1 MKRPQPALV
10 TMLALAA
17 TLALGPPGSAGTEA
31 SPEVV
36 DIAGDANLV
45 NGQNFGDINQSTE
58 PASIPSADL
67 RAMWFET
74 AYEKRI
80 ETVGETR
87 WVRYDPTALVLR
99 IKTTAP
105 SKPTIG
111 PSVIFRYP
119 ALIGECSVFLEVWIK
134 GSSEGAVDREY
145 AAINRVSGCPGGV
158 TPGFPVSVTGNVTT
172 ATFPFAQTAET
183 LGDGMFVMPDATL
196 RPHVRLVL
204 GSGNTY
210 CCTIPV
216 VDDAPVG
223 AEFEIGPDVP
233 ADVSCA
239 DQPSHPDCA

>member
-1 MKRPQPALV
+1 MKRPQSALV
-10 TMLALAA
+10 TLLALAVV
-17 TLALGPPGSAGTEA
+17 LAPGAPGSAGTEA
-31 SPEVV
+31 TPEVV
-36 DIAGDANLV
+36 DIAGDANFV
-45 NGQNFGDINQSTE
+45 NGQNFDDVNESTE

-67 RAMWFET
+67 RAMWLET

-80 ETVGETR
+80 EMVGETR

-99 IKTTAP
+99 VKTTAP

-119 ALIGECSVFLEVWIK
+119 VWIEDCSVFLEVWVK
-134 GSSEGAVDREY
+134 GSGEGAVDREY

-158 TPGFPVSVTGNVTT
+158 TIGFPVSVSGNITT
-172 ATFPFAQTAET
+172 ATFHLAQTAGT
-183 LGDGMFVMPDATL
+183 IGDQYLITPDATL
-196 RPHVRLVL
+196 RAHVRLVL
-204 GSGNTY
+204 GNGATY

-216 VDDAPVG
+216 VDDAPLG
-223 AEFEIGPDVP
+223 TEFLIGSDVP